1 MRMKKMVALC
11 LALLMSGSVSL
22 FTACGGGG
30 SNDESSS
37 SSNKEIN
44 ENATQLNI
52 KIFNGGLGYSW
63 LETLADEFMQTFK
76 DVSFEEN
83 KKGVQINITPNK
95 QFTDLHLNMASGADA
110 EDIYYTA
117 TNDLYDFTNLGV
129 AYDVTDIMTANVYD
143 EKGNVKLNAT
153 GDGWETQQKSLASR
167 ISVDYYKEAFNLG
180 TEEAPSYFAIPYE
193 DSVSGFVVDWNLFV
207 EEGWNNYSGLDG
219 MPGTMTE
226 FKDLLLRIQNAGYS
240 AFSYSTHVG
249 YYTPSIQRAVQ
260 AKVDGAHWYNDLF
273 SDYTGSY
280 DFNNDGNISDDEQI
294 TPSTMWKTIDTRGV
308 EEAVKMAEVMFT
320 ISSTGSTYY
329 DSNVVQGVSYGG
341 AQQDFVMSKAS
352 LVRPRIAMLLEG
364 EWWENETRATFNSM
378 GSLNADNGYGKREF
392 RFMPIPKM
400 TNSDKTEKY
409 TIGSF
414 SSGYI
419 TVVNEKTVAANSAK
433 EKLVELFLQFQYSEK
448 GLKCF
453 TLSNGATLPFE
464 YDLTEAELKELT
476 PFGRSVWKL
485 KHSDQVEIIYDSPM
499 MRSREIRLGT
509 QLFDYYT
516 RIETANK
523 STDYKGCLFN
533 NYVTFC
539 QEQSKVSTKEYLK
552 GMHAYYDAKFEQA
565 Y

>member
-1 MRMKKMVALC
+1 MRIKKVIALC
-11 LALLMSGSVSL
+11 LAILMACSIGL
-22 FTACGGGG
+22 FTACGGDDTSG
-30 SNDESSS
+30 ESTG
-37 SSNKEIN
+37 SSNKEFN

-52 KIFNGGLGYSW
+52 KIFNGGLGYAW
-63 LETLADEFMQTFK
+63 LETLADEFMETFK

-117 TNDLYDFTNLGV
+117 TNNLYDFTNQNV

-143 EKGNVKLNAT
+143 ANGNVKLNAN
-153 GDGWETQQKSLASR
+153 GDGWEIQQKSLASR
-167 ISVDYYKEAFNLG
+167 ISVDYYKDAFNLG
-180 TEEAPSYFAIPYE
+180 TETEPSYYAIPYE
-193 DSVSGFVVDWNLFV
+193 DSVSGFVVDWDLFV
-207 EEGWNNYSGLDG
+207 DEGWNNYSGLDG

-226 FKDLLLRIQNAGYS
+226 FKDLLLRIQTAGYS

-260 AKVDGAHWYNDLF
+260 AKVDGVDWYNDLF

-280 DFNNDGNISDDEQI
+280 DFNKDGTISADEQI

-308 EEAVKMAEVMFT
+308 EEAVKMAETMFT
-320 ISSTGSTYY
+320 VSSTGTTYY

-352 LVRPRIAMLLEG
+352 NLRPRIAMLLEG

-378 GSLNADNGYGKREF
+378 GRVNAANGYGKREF

-400 TNSDKTEKY
+400 TSNDKTEKY

-419 TVVNEKTVAANSAK
+419 TIVNQKTVGDNAVK
-433 EKLVELFLQFQYSEK
+433 QKLAELWLQFQYSEK

-453 TLSNGATLPFE
+453 TLTNGATLPFD
-464 YDLTEAELKELT
+464 YNLTNDELKQLT
-476 PFGRSVWKL
+476 PFGRSVWEL
-485 KHSDQVEIIYDSPM
+485 KHSDQVEIVYDSPM
-499 MRSREIRLGT
+499 MRSREVRLGT

-516 RIETANK
+516 KIVTETK
-523 STDYKGCLFN
+523 TTEYKGCLFN

-539 QEQSKVSTKEYLK
+539 QEKIKVSAKEYLK
-552 GMHAYYDAKFEQA
+552 GMHNYYDAKFESL